1 MHDLSQSQLNVLS
14 VYGPSTPDLSS
25 SRSRRPT
32 IVETGRG
39 ASDQSITSTDSSTQL
54 RSPDSRGALRN
65 GLDQSTNST
74 TTVDSA
80 GSVEDKEKQA
90 KADKAKRLRIVREI
104 VECVLFVLPLD
115 LTLIYHPRT
124 ERTYVKGLQELVDIY
139 IKPSCAPVNALT
151 GTSKETVVPAIER
164 KIVFSG
170 LEALFSFHKE
180 SFLPALEKSAA
191 SVMQPPEVVAE
202 ADTDGGMS
210 MNVARTVGNCFISHA
225 AFMRMYST
233 YIK

>member
-14 VYGPSTPDLSS
+14 VYGPSTPDLNS

-32 IVETGRG
+32 LAETNRVV
-39 ASDQSITSTDSSTQL
+39 SEQSIASTDS
-54 RSPDSRGALRN
+54 RGVSRN
-65 GLDQSTNST
+65 ETDQSNSSVA
-74 TTVDSA
+74 TVDSTESA
-80 GSVEDKEKQA
+80 EEKEKQA

-104 VECVLFVLPLD
+104 VECVQFVPHPD
-115 LTLIYHPRT
+115 RMLTFHPRT
-124 ERTYVKGLQELVDIY
+124 ERTYVRGLQELVDIY

-151 GTSKETVVPAIER
+151 GTSKETVVPPIER

-180 SFLPALEKSAA
+180 SFLPALEKAA
-191 SVMQPPEVVAE
+191 SSVMQPSEVIAE
-202 ADTDGGMS
+202 ADKDGAMS
-210 MNVARTVGNCFISHA
+210 MNAARTVGNCFVSHA

>member
-14 VYGPSTPDLSS
+14 VYGSSTPDLNSS
-25 SRSRRPT
+25 KSRRPT

-39 ASDQSITSTDSSTQL
+39 ASEHSAASTDSTNQL
-54 RSPDSRGALRN
+54 RSADSRGVLRN
-65 GLDQSTNST
+65 GTDPSTNSII
-74 TTVDSA
+74 TVDSA
-80 GSVEDKEKQA
+80 GSAEEKEKQA

-104 VECVLFVLPLD
+104 VEYVFFAFSLD
-115 LTLIYHPRT
+115 LVLIFHPRT

-139 IKPSCAPVNALT
+139 IKPSCAPLNALT
-151 GTSKETVVPAIER
+151 STSKETVVPPIER

-170 LEALFSFHKE
+170 LEALFSFHKG
-180 SFLPALEKSAA
+180 SFLPALEKAA
-191 SVMQPPEVVAE
+191 ALAMQPSEVATE
-202 ADTDGGMS
+202 ADTDGSMS
-210 MNVARTVGNCFISHA
+210 MNVARTVANCFVSHA